1 MKLLSSPFA
10 SDIQRTSASIGTSH
24 DDSLL
29 LHSSIG
35 IPKEVLSVKHYS
47 MDVQGEVFEC
57 MKAVAEC
64 FDHRTNIY
72 LGQLKKVR
80 DLSNSATRN
89 AIQVR

>member
-10 SDIQRTSASIGTSH
+10 SDIQRCASRTSH
-24 DDSLL
+24 DNSS

-57 MKAVAEC
+57 MKVVAEC

>member
-1 MKLLSSPFA
+1 
-10 SDIQRTSASIGTSH
+10 
-24 DDSLL
+24 
-29 LHSSIG
+29 
-35 IPKEVLSVKHYS
+35 

>member
-10 SDIQRTSASIGTSH
+10 SDIQRCTSRTSH
-24 DDSLL
+24 EDSS